1 MELIILQPMSMNS
14 QVQGR
19 DQNILSVTHKRI
31 LLLAGSIFLLVLAFN
46 RIFQAMLIAEQ
57 QKGMTLWDPVHAMLP
72 PPIDFSVWIFAA
84 TYSVIIL
91 NIIVLLLES
100 MERLAF
106 AFSVGAILIFL
117 RSFSFIL
124 FPLDPPVG
132 MIPLIDPAIAYFN
145 PGQFVATRD
154 LFFSGHCA
162 TMFFL
167 YWVARPV
174 WLKRLMVFVNIFVIC
189 AISIQRVHYTIDI
202 IVGILAS
209 WGVAKLMH
217 YLFKKFNLLPI
228 TE

>member
-1 MELIILQPMSMNS
+1 MELIILRPMSMNS
-14 QVQGR
+14 QVQER
-19 DQNILSVTHKRI
+19 DRNILSVTHKRI
-31 LLLAGSIFLLVLAFN
+31 FLLAGSTFVLFIAFN
-46 RIFQAMLIAEQ
+46 RIFQAMLLAEQ
-57 QKGMTLWDPVHAMLP
+57 RKGMVLWDPVHAILP
-72 PPIDFSVWIFAA
+72 APIDLSLWIFAA

-91 NIIVLLLES
+91 SIVILFLES

-106 AFSVGAILIFL
+106 AFSVASVLIFL
-117 RSFSFIL
+117 RSVSFVL
-124 FPLDPPVG
+124 FPLDPPPG

-167 YWVARPV
+167 YWVARPI
-174 WLKRLMVFVNIFVIC
+174 WLRRLMIAVNIFVIF

-202 IVGILAS
+202 IGGILAS
-209 WGVAKLMH
+209 WGVAVLMD
-217 YLFKKFNLLPI
+217 YLFRKFNLMPI